1 MISKFAGVTVRGLA
15 SLMLL
20 ATSMLSSV
28 TSAQPAPPEN
38 ACVQNGGRKLCV
50 PGLVKGNWKYLY
62 QYGSCQIGQGLVGAY
77 YNLDQPYGDENTA
90 TLEGV
95 AYNAQQNLCNNPSVI
110 DYGAWA
116 TPQAPLAACASPSP
130 SFFALTE
137 DSNVKKTTI
146 SCSPNPNVS
155 FQVYRYRPVQCP
167 DGYFLGQSS
176 LCEPIVPPK
185 CDDCKSRTNFGNPI
199 NLSNG
204 NKRQVETD
212 YTSPISPLKFLRTY
226 SSLQDNASGRLGRKW
241 THNYEK
247 RLLLTPG
254 NANVVFAYRGDGS
267 ILTHWKESGVW
278 KSDGD
283 INDRVTPIVGAGNV
297 ITGWLITV
305 AGGDSVETYDATGTL
320 LSIND
325 RSGASITFSYS
336 TASTPVA
343 IAPVPGLLIGA
354 VDHFG
359 RALSWKYDVNSYL
372 RRMDLPSGEYIIYDP
387 TFDGVGNLQ
396 YVSHSSGGF
405 RHYLYNETPYTPTNA
420 PKNLLTGIVFEDGS
434 RSIYTYDSAGKPLS
448 TESASP
454 AGAGKYL
461 TTPNTGSNTGAA
473 TDPLGTARSYTFTT
487 VQGISLLQQVTQPC
501 PGCQTPTVS
510 STYGYDANGNTTS
523 IIDFNG
529 NLTCY
534 AFDAGGRNLEIRRTQ
549 GLGGS
554 NCASPTYKTESRRIE
569 TDWHTALRI
578 PIAIREYKH
587 NNATSATTLLRTT
600 TYVYDGNNAA
610 ANPKGN
616 VTSKSVKD
624 EVNNVT
630 RTWTYSNYD
639 TYGRVGTID
648 GPRTDVTDITTYTYY
663 ANDVAQGNK
672 RGMLWKVSN
681 AANHVTEITDY
692 DAEGRPLS
700 MTDANGLVTT
710 MAYWPRGWLKQRNVG
725 GELTQYAYDNY
736 GQLLKITMPD
746 SSVINYG
753 YDGAHRLW
761 KISDG
766 VDINSGNRIE
776 YTLDNMGNRTYE
788 YALDPAS
795 ALARK
800 SKKEMDVL
808 GRLWKTYMGAD
819 ASTGF
824 EGYATTNTY
833 DGNGNLA
840 TTTDPLSRTITNGYD
855 ALNRMAAVSVPA
867 LGGGAAHVTSYDYDS
882 QDNLIKV
889 TEPATPHP
897 SGSGTWRRDTTYDYN
912 GFNEV
917 KTQTSKDTGITNFT
931 YDSAGNLKTKADA
944 RGICATYTYD
954 GLNRVTAIG
963 YAGTC
968 NSGSPTE
975 SVSYVYDT
983 CTNGKGRLCSV
994 TDKTGVTSYS
1004 YDIKGRVT
1012 GKDQT
1017 VESLTQSVGYQY
1029 NAAGQLETMI
1039 LPYYSA
1045 KIGYTYVNNRIR
1057 SVTYTPGGSTTAT
1070 VIAGCVDHEP
1080 FGPVSDWRWGSTDC
1094 NSTNPHIR
1102 LFDLDGRVNQIAS
1115 ASGLNA
1121 RKFTYDSAARISAIE
1136 SLTGLNGSVVPAKS
1150 FTYGYAD
1157 PFNRLTSQTP
1167 GMSNTAQTL
1176 GYGYDGIGNR
1186 RTLSTSAPPPGLIND
1201 SLVITYG
1208 ADNRPTQWSS
1218 NFSGLTTLKINSLG
1232 QRVKKDSAT
1241 TGITRFVYDESG
1253 KLLGEYDNNGVPI
1266 FEHIWLGDLPIG
1278 VVRNGGIHYVHTDN
1292 LGAPRQITTTIG
1304 YTVWTWDN
1312 VNPFGNNAANEL
1324 PNGGNIP
1331 FQYNLRF
1338 PGQYADK
1345 ETGTSYNYFRDYDP
1359 ATGRYVQS
1367 DPIGLRGGI
1376 NTYGYV
1382 GGDPLVFIDTKG
1394 LFTLGRFAD
1403 KSVINSIVCDRTT
1416 PRIDLKDPLNAQYK
1430 CSEIIRCFGVHE
1442 QVHLDD
1448 ALRSNPT
1455 ICASNRWNVRYIS
1468 ASTPEEKVWA
1478 EKRAYDAEVT
1488 CLSAP
1493 VCRGE
1498 PCDTEIAQRLRDI
1511 QRIRLKNGY

>member
-1 MISKFAGVTVRGLA
+1 MTRFLDRVFKLRFALA
-15 SLMLL
+15 
-20 ATSMLSSV
+20 
-28 TSAQPAPPEN
+28 AQFTICVLWSPLVAAQSAPPEN

-116 TPQAPLAACASPSP
+116 TPQAPLAACSSPSP

-185 CDDCKSRTNFGNPI
+185 CDDCKSRTNFGNPV

-212 YTSPISPLKFLRTY
+212 YASPITSLKFVRTY

-241 THNYEK
+241 THNYDK

-278 KSDGD
+278 KADGD

-297 ITGWLITV
+297 ITGWLVTV
-305 AGGDSVETYDATGTL
+305 GGGDSVETYDATGTL

-359 RALSWKYDVNSYL
+359 RSLSWKYDTNSYL
-372 RRMDLPSGEYIIYDP
+372 RRMDLPSGEFIVYDP
-387 TFDGVGNLQ
+387 TFDGTNNLQ
-396 YVSHSSGGF
+396 YATHSSGGA
-405 RHYLYNETPYTPTNA
+405 RHYLYNETPYVPSNA
-420 PKNLLTGIVFEDGS
+420 PKNLLTGIIFEDGS

-461 TTPNTGSNTGAA
+461 TTPNAGSNTGAA

-501 PGCQTPTVS
+501 PGCQTSTVS

-523 IIDFNG
+523 IVDFNG

-534 AFDAGGRNLEIRRTQ
+534 AFDAGGRNLEIRRTE

-569 TDWHTALRI
+569 TDWHTSLRI

-648 GPRTDVTDITTYTYY
+648 GPRTDVTDTTTYTYY

-672 RGMLWKVSN
+672 RGMLWKVTN

-766 VDINSGNRIE
+766 VDIN
-776 YTLDNMGNRTYE
+776 
-788 YALDPAS
+788 
-795 ALARK
+795 
-800 SKKEMDVL
+800 
-808 GRLWKTYMGAD
+808 
-819 ASTGF
+819 
-824 EGYATTNTY
+824 
-833 DGNGNLA
+833 
-840 TTTDPLSRTITNGYD
+840 
-855 ALNRMAAVSVPA
+855 
-867 LGGGAAHVTSYDYDS
+867 
-882 QDNLIKV
+882 
-889 TEPATPHP
+889 
-897 SGSGTWRRDTTYDYN
+897 
-912 GFNEV
+912 
-917 KTQTSKDTGITNFT
+917 
-931 YDSAGNLKTKADA
+931 
-944 RGICATYTYD
+944 
-954 GLNRVTAIG
+954 
-963 YAGTC
+963 
-968 NSGSPTE
+968 
-975 SVSYVYDT
+975 
-983 CTNGKGRLCSV
+983 
-994 TDKTGVTSYS
+994 
-1004 YDIKGRVT
+1004 
-1012 GKDQT
+1012 
-1017 VESLTQSVGYQY
+1017 
-1029 NAAGQLETMI
+1029 
-1039 LPYYSA
+1039 
-1045 KIGYTYVNNRIR
+1045 
-1057 SVTYTPGGSTTAT
+1057 
-1070 VIAGCVDHEP
+1070 
-1080 FGPVSDWRWGSTDC
+1080 
-1094 NSTNPHIR
+1094 
-1102 LFDLDGRVNQIAS
+1102 
-1115 ASGLNA
+1115 
-1121 RKFTYDSAARISAIE
+1121 
-1136 SLTGLNGSVVPAKS
+1136 
-1150 FTYGYAD
+1150 
-1157 PFNRLTSQTP
+1157 
-1167 GMSNTAQTL
+1167 
-1176 GYGYDGIGNR
+1176 
-1186 RTLSTSAPPPGLIND
+1186 
-1201 SLVITYG
+1201 
-1208 ADNRPTQWSS
+1208 
-1218 NFSGLTTLKINSLG
+1218 
-1232 QRVKKDSAT
+1232 
-1241 TGITRFVYDESG
+1241 
-1253 KLLGEYDNNGVPI
+1253 
-1266 FEHIWLGDLPIG
+1266 
-1278 VVRNGGIHYVHTDN
+1278 
-1292 LGAPRQITTTIG
+1292 
-1304 YTVWTWDN
+1304 
-1312 VNPFGNNAANEL
+1312 
-1324 PNGGNIP
+1324 
-1331 FQYNLRF
+1331 
-1338 PGQYADK
+1338 
-1345 ETGTSYNYFRDYDP
+1345 
-1359 ATGRYVQS
+1359 
-1367 DPIGLRGGI
+1367 
-1376 NTYGYV
+1376 
-1382 GGDPLVFIDTKG
+1382 
-1394 LFTLGRFAD
+1394 
-1403 KSVINSIVCDRTT
+1403 
-1416 PRIDLKDPLNAQYK
+1416 
-1430 CSEIIRCFGVHE
+1430 
-1442 QVHLDD
+1442 
-1448 ALRSNPT
+1448 
-1455 ICASNRWNVRYIS
+1455 
-1468 ASTPEEKVWA
+1468 
-1478 EKRAYDAEVT
+1478 
-1488 CLSAP
+1488 
-1493 VCRGE
+1493 
-1498 PCDTEIAQRLRDI
+1498 
-1511 QRIRLKNGY
+1511 